1 MKKVF
6 ACLSA
11 FVLMLVAFGL
21 ALNPA
26 VVNAAEVADG
36 KFIVD
41 PTLEE
46 GDIPIYVMNS
56 IFTTFPSLYDNEA
69 LKDPNYNIGRDYYW
83 NEIKLVI
90 PQFDAQGPTGQRYT
104 VYSQGTYSE
113 DVKSAAG
120 TKVYLW
126 CLDED
131 GNVVTATQTRGGDYD
146 WTSTYGPLF
155 GDVSLSGIR
164 YNVTGQDV
172 VLNDLYREYGIIN
185 ASNDTD
191 PQYMV
196 INGEGKVVR
205 GVLKESVV
213 AQENVE
219 AFGYSVLFG
228 YKDGQIV
235 VREDVIGGADVNGL
249 SAPDA
254 ELDIAQILVD
264 DLNDPILDPV
274 TGEQQTD
281 ADGNPLYNQIS
292 VDDPEGKPNL
302 FYGKRYVWQWYS
314 EEEFADV
321 KVNTVAYKEEG
332 WLADRWDYAVADPNG
347 GYICFAFLSSL
358 GSYVQITAEESAIHN
373 ASVDALVA
381 AGLDAPAKIEETI
394 TETEEGTEVVEYA
407 KYRRPIAEKVVIP
420 ADGIMYR
427 VGYLDYSGTA
437 TTPMFNEVIAHAFE
451 DAMLYGRAPEYQ
463 AYARTYNL
471 TATGLVEKN
480 AVIDGESFIVRNE
493 NGKFVIEIKAGAR
506 LDISELIEITGCLG
520 GFSIAG
526 VPAAEAGANVAAA
539 VSYKNADVSE
549 LSYILD
555 VDGNALMWEKVYK
568 YEGFAEAAAAVKAH
582 VLEAAGV
589 TSFSKWNHS
598 LDWNAIFAG
607 EEWDW
612 VLDYMAAVNKNE
624 YEGVT
629 NASVFEAAKAD
640 DFAATETQGYFLATE
655 LAAFVN
661 HASDSVYSGSLKS
674 ADYASAAVQE
684 AIWDF
689 MPEPEPYKYE
699 SFEEFKKD
707 LMLDYVTYYA
717 SPVGEDGARIPNEHT
732 GTDTRMYIDA
742 DGNPYSTQYEAVIT
756 EANWSAALEFTCGT
770 GTWAADQFFTSE
782 EYGAKWGWFYT
793 FYGELIANT
802 TKADGSAWGYDV
814 TNKFAWR
821 QSLAGYFGGYQWGS
835 WPASPNWA
843 DRSETPYFI
852 GFNKVM
858 PTWDEVEFVAEGYEL
873 HDRFTLSLQVTN
885 GATGFVDA
893 MQIDF
898 VVVEDFTPLFRINEE
913 ALVVGLG
920 QTSINLADAVK
931 AYDGYY
937 DARNEYVY
945 GHDISR
951 HIDWDFPEGFDPN
964 NLQAGS
970 YTVSA
975 RIDSQVSGSSKF
987 AETSFVINVL
997 DQTAPTFVLRN
1008 GGVIYVNNLDL
1019 ITEEQVFAY
1028 AYDNVDGNYLAGGVQ
1043 HNWWTIADDSFEPG
1057 MALPGDVIASKI
1069 TVTDANGN
1077 STSANI
1083 TIIVTG
1089 VEVEIP
1095 EIVIPDGGD
1104 NGGDEPQPTAPTNC
1118 IAMGYVSS
1126 FVAAAGLALLV
1137 FKKRH

>member
-172 VLNDLYREYGIIN
+172 VINDLYREYGIIN

-381 AGLDAPAKIEETI
+381 AGLEAPAKIEETI

-407 KYRRPIAEKVVIP
+407 KYRRPVAEKVVIP

-480 AVIDGESFIVRNE
+480 AVVEGESFIVRNE
-493 NGKFVIEIKAGAR
+493 NGKLVVEVRPGAK

-549 LSYILD
+549 LSYYMDI
-555 VDGNALMWEKVYK
+555 DGKPTMRPAQYQYEQPKEAVADFMDAIAAHVGLTDYTHEAWTDPTYGKFTDENIASFFEAHEEWLWFKDYYQALFDEK
-568 YEGFAEAAAAVKAH
+568 AAADGFTAY
-582 VLEAAGV
+582 AA
-589 TSFSKWNHS
+589 WAPN
-598 LDWNAIFAG
+598 
-607 EEWDW
+607 
-612 VLDYMAAVNKNE
+612 
-624 YEGVT
+624 
-629 NASVFEAAKAD
+629 SVRFGLQA
-640 DFAATETQGYFLATE
+640 L
-655 LAAFVN
+655 
-661 HASDSVYSGSLKS
+661 
-674 ADYASAAVQE
+674 YAS
-684 AIWDF
+684 
-689 MPEPEPYKYE
+689 
-699 SFEEFKKD
+699 
-707 LMLDYVTYYA
+707 
-717 SPVGEDGARIPNEHT
+717 
-732 GTDTRMYIDA
+732 
-742 DGNPYSTQYEAVIT
+742 
-756 EANWSAALEFTCGT
+756 
-770 GTWAADQFFTSE
+770 
-782 EYGAKWGWFYT
+782 
-793 FYGELIANT
+793 
-802 TKADGSAWGYDV
+802 TK
-814 TNKFAWR
+814 
-821 QSLAGYFGGYQWGS
+821 WGS
-835 WPASPNWA
+835 WPYSPDFTNPGA
-843 DRSETPYFI
+843 TAITDYSPEVAYRYE
-852 GFNKVM
+852 
-858 PTWDEVEFVAEGYEL
+858 TWDEFVADFIADFNAFVYGKDQVTDSVAFWDQSYTADAELQKKICDFFASEEWAWFGAELDAGIQASGWTSYDKTHYYYYRCNVFEYLNKTQRTSWPASCGAFHEMSDPNWIGEILEKDYMKVEFDTAAYEV
-873 HDRFTLSLQVTN
+873 HDSFPLFLEVTN
-885 GATGFVDA
+885 AATGFVDSIT
-893 MQIDF
+893 MEF
-898 VVVEDFTPLFRINEE
+898 VMVEDFTPILRVNE
-913 ALVVGLG
+913 AGLVVALG

-937 DARNEYVY
+937 DAREDNVY

-975 RIDSQVSGSSKF
+975 RIDSQVNGSNKF

-1095 EIVIPDGGD
+1095 EIELPEPDD
-1104 NGGDEPQPTAPTNC
+1104 NDADEPQATAPTNC

>member
-104 VYSQGTYSE
+104 VYSQGSYSE
-113 DVKSAAG
+113 SVKSAAG

-131 GNVVTATQTRGGDYD
+131 GNVVTATQTRGGKYD

-196 INGEGKVVR
+196 INAEGKVVR

-228 YKDGQIV
+228 YKDGQVV

-281 ADGNPLYNQIS
+281 PDGNPLYNQIS
-292 VDDPEGKPNL
+292 VDDPEGKPSL

-381 AGLDAPAKIEETI
+381 AGLEAPAKIEETI

-407 KYRRPIAEKVVIP
+407 KYRRPVAEKVVIP

-437 TTPMFNEVIAHAFE
+437 TTPMFNEHIAHAFE

-480 AVIDGESFIVRNE
+480 AVVEGESFIVRNE
-493 NGKFVIEIKAGAR
+493 NGKLVVEVRPGAK

-520 GFSIAG
+520 GYSIAG
-526 VPAAEAGANVAAA
+526 APAAEAGANVAAA

-549 LSYILD
+549 LSYYMDI
-555 VDGNALMWEKVYK
+555 DGKPTMRPAQYQYEEPKQAVADFMDAIAAHIGLTDYTHEAWTDPTYGKFTDANIASFFEAHEEWLWFKDYYQALFDEK
-568 YEGFAEAAAAVKAH
+568 AAADGFTAYTAW
-582 VLEAAGV
+582 AP
-589 TSFSKWNHS
+589 N
-598 LDWNAIFAG
+598 
-607 EEWDW
+607 
-612 VLDYMAAVNKNE
+612 
-624 YEGVT
+624 
-629 NASVFEAAKAD
+629 SVRFGLQA
-640 DFAATETQGYFLATE
+640 L
-655 LAAFVN
+655 
-661 HASDSVYSGSLKS
+661 
-674 ADYASAAVQE
+674 YAS
-684 AIWDF
+684 
-689 MPEPEPYKYE
+689 
-699 SFEEFKKD
+699 
-707 LMLDYVTYYA
+707 
-717 SPVGEDGARIPNEHT
+717 
-732 GTDTRMYIDA
+732 
-742 DGNPYSTQYEAVIT
+742 
-756 EANWSAALEFTCGT
+756 
-770 GTWAADQFFTSE
+770 
-782 EYGAKWGWFYT
+782 
-793 FYGELIANT
+793 
-802 TKADGSAWGYDV
+802 TK
-814 TNKFAWR
+814 
-821 QSLAGYFGGYQWGS
+821 WGS
-835 WPASPNWA
+835 WPYSPDFTNPGVTA
-843 DRSETPYFI
+843 ITDYSPEVAFRYE
-852 GFNKVM
+852 
-858 PTWDEVEFVAEGYEL
+858 TWDEFVADFIADFNAFVYGKDQVTDAIAFWDQSYTADAELQKKICDFFASEEWAWFGAELDAGIQASGWTSYDKSHYYYYRCNVYEYLTKTQRTLWPASCGAFHEMSDPNWIGEILEKDYMKVEFDTAAYEV
-873 HDRFTLSLQVTN
+873 HDRFPLFLEVTN
-885 GATGFVDA
+885 AATGFVDSIS
-893 MQIDF
+893 MEF
-898 VVVEDFTPLFRINEE
+898 VMVEDFTPILRVNE
-913 ALVVGLG
+913 AGLVVGLG

-937 DARNEYVY
+937 DAREDNVY

-951 HIDWDFPEGFDPN
+951 HIDWNFPEGFDPN

-975 RIDSQVSGSSKF
+975 RIDSQVNGSNKF
-987 AETSFVINVL
+987 AETSFVIKVV
-997 DQTAPTFVLRN
+997 DTVAPAFALRN
-1008 GGVIYVNNLDL
+1008 GGMIYVNNLDQ
-1019 ITEEQVFAY
+1019 ITEDDIFAY
-1028 AYDNVDGNYLAGGVQ
+1028 AYDNVDGNYLEGASQ
-1043 HNWWTIADDSFEPG
+1043 HNWWKLASNAFEPG
-1057 MALPGDVIASKI
+1057 MALPGDTIVTKV

-1077 STSANI
+1077 SSSANI

-1095 EIVIPDGGD
+1095 EVKVPEVDNNDTDG
-1104 NGGDEPQPTAPTNC
+1104 PQATAPTNC